1 MTEAEYGDPY
11 AVLRPVRSG
20 NTFEETIE
28 HLLQAIRVGLFP
40 PGQKLPA
47 ERELAEHLGVSRA
60 TLREALAELQQAGFL
75 DIRRG
80 RYGGTYVLEAR
91 DAGRQGSVPLEPAQR
106 QDVLVFREVLEPA
119 AAELAARAQL
129 STSAREHLLA
139 CLADLESADRVG
151 YRARDSRFHI
161 AIAELSGSQSLITAV
176 TDTRARVSAL
186 LDEIPLL
193 PANLEHSN
201 EQHLAITEAILDGDG
216 ARAKS
221 LMMDHLRGTAS
232 LLRGFLT

>member
-1 MTEAEYGDPY
+1 MPTGEFGDPY
-11 AVLRPVRSG
+11 AILRPVRSG

-47 ERELAEHLGVSRA
+47 ERDLAGHLGVSRA
-60 TLREALAELQQAGFL
+60 TLREALAELQHAGFL
-75 DIRRG
+75 EVRRG
-80 RYGGTYVLEAR
+80 RYGGTYILQGRSPAAR
-91 DAGRQGSVPLEPAQR
+91 GAAQLDPHQR
-106 QDVLVFREVLEPA
+106 QDVLVFRAVLEPA
-119 AAELAARAQL
+119 AAALAAEADL
-129 STSAREHLLA
+129 TSSARQHLQN
-139 CLADLESADRVG
+139 CLAEVQGSDRAG

-161 AIAELSGSQSLITAV
+161 AVAELSGSPSLIAAV

-201 EQHLAITEAILDGDG
+201 EQHQGITRAILDGDG
-216 ARAKS
+216 PRARS
-221 LMMDHLRGTAS
+221 LMSDHLEGTAA